1 LGHKSRRSADR
12 WFGFEDFAMT
22 SRPPLI
28 YSRAVPAPCRL
39 FRRHVAIAA
48 FLGLAL
54 MVVAAC
60 GQNTSSSSSGPRV
73 ATADTKPGDSVVA
86 KVNGTDITQTD
97 LDVAAEDLGANL
109 PPMSEDNRRDYLV
122 KYVTDIILAAKAAET
137 KNVADTPDFK
147 QRLAFARNKM
157 LMESLLLSTGKAAVT
172 DAELHRVYEEASKQM
187 GQEEEVRARHILVE
201 SEQEANEIVT
211 ALKNGADFA
220 ELAKQKS
227 KDPGAS
233 EGGDLGYFTKD
244 QMVPEF
250 ANVAFQMHPG
260 QLYNPVKTQFG
271 WHVIRLEDK
280 RVRQAP
286 PFDEVKAQIENYVVR
301 KAQAELI
308 TKLRADG
315 KVERLDK
322 PAQQQPTDQK
332 PAEQK

>member
-1 LGHKSRRSADR
+1 
-12 WFGFEDFAMT
+12 MT
-22 SRPPLI
+22 SHLPLDPCNT
-28 YSRAVPAPCRL
+28 VPAPRPR
-39 FRRHVAIAA
+39 FRRYIGMATVIA
-48 FLGLAL
+48 LAA
-54 MVVAAC
+54 MTAAAC
-60 GQNTSSSSSGPRV
+60 GQSTSSGSSGV
-73 ATADTKPGDSVVA
+73 SSAATETKSGDGVLA
-86 KVNGTDITQTD
+86 KVNGTDVRQSD

-109 PPMSEDNRRDYLV
+109 PPMSDDNRRDYLI
-122 KYVTDIILAAKAAET
+122 KYVSDIILAAKAAEA
-137 KNVADTPDFK
+137 KNVADSPDFK

-157 LMESLLLSTGKAAVT
+157 LMESLLLSTGKAAVS

-201 SEQEANEIVT
+201 TESEANEIVA

-260 QLYNPVKTQFG
+260 QLSNPVKTQFG

-286 PFDEVKAQIENYVVR
+286 PFDEVKGQIENYVVR

-322 PAQQQPTDQK
+322 PAEQKPADQK
-332 PAEQK
+332 PAEPK